1 MKYPL
6 KILAKLYTSYEIMFN
21 HKDFSTMQ
29 FSKGFALVCDDWDMA
44 NDAPAY
50 SDYSDKEYEGEWFI
64 RLIFES
70 FDSIEI
76 YEE

>member
-6 KILAKLYTSYEIMFN
+6 KILTQLYTGYELMLN
-21 HKDFSTMQ
+21 HVDMTSIQ
-29 FSKGFALVCDDWDMA
+29 FGRGKALVCDDYDSI
-44 NDAPAY
+44 NDELIY
-50 SDYSDKEYEGEWFI
+50 NDYSNKEYEGEWFI